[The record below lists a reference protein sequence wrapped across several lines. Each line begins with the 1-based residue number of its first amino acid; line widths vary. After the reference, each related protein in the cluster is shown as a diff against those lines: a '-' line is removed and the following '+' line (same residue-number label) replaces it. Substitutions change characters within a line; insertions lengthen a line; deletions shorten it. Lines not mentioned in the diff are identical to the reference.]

1 MPVYLSFLVCAL
13 SGGACH
19 ITIPLERPF
28 VGISPCQMEGMTI
41 APQWQDRH
49 PGWTIKRFR
58 CSPAAPRSRWGYP
71 RAVQCSQLKH
81 QLARALNPARA
92 AAYLS

>member
-19 ITIPLERPF
+19 ITIPLERL
-28 VGISPCQMEGMTI
+28 EGMTI

-58 CSPAAPRSRWGYP
+58 CSIGNRPHDEEAA
-71 RAVQCSQLKH
+71 
-81 QLARALNPARA
+81 
-92 AAYLS
+92 

>member
-1 MPVYLSFLVCAL
+1 MDINGEIFDKTGPRTFPEEHHRREAAALVWKE
-13 SGGACH
+13 
-19 ITIPLERPF
+19 I
-28 VGISPCQMEGMTI
+28 
-41 APQWQDRH
+41 
-49 PGWTIKRFR
+49 
-58 CSPAAPRSRWGYP
+58 